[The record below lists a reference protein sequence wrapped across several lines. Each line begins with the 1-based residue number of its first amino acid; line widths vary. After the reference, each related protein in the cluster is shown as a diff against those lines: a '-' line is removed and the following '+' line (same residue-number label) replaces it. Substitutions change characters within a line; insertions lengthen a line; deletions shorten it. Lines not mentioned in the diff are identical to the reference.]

1 MLRVGRLL
9 EDISCLGWL
18 ELEEV
23 AKDENRYSSKHS
35 LPIPSELLQSGA
47 EDVKEICARHADLVN
62 YYTFPVLS
70 T

>member
-23 AKDENRYSSKHS
+23 AKDENGYSSKRS
-35 LPIPSELLQSGA
+35 LIVPSELLQSGA
-47 EDVKEICARHADLVN
+47 EVVKEICAHHADLVN
-62 YYTFPVLS
+62 YYAFKIAK
-70 T
+70 